1 METSF
6 FKNFLVNYKHECINQ
21 QIFVC
26 QNRKKKNIPE
36 IIMSLYGKLG
46 LRAKKTWIF
55 ILLEHYITVTFLR
68 GHNVSFRQIA
78 KNSNADPFI
87 LYLYEILS
95 KLRHIVIIISSRIWK
110 IFCCTLLVYHI
121 TYNAES
127 VTF

>member
-1 METSF
+1 MNALISRY
-6 FKNFLVNYKHECINQ
+6 L
-21 QIFVC
+21 FV
-26 QNRKKKNIPE
+26 KIEKKNIPE

-68 GHNVSFRQIA
+68 GHSVSFRQIA